1 MARKHYTEQFKRDAV
16 KLMTERGYSLSKAS
30 EALGVSANTLS
41 TWKKTMV
48 PREQSD
54 LEAENARLRHEVREL
69 RTEREILKKA
79 ATFFAKEQR

>member
-1 MARKHYTEQFKRDAV
+1 MARKQYTERFKRDAV
-16 KLMTERGYSLSKAS
+16 KLMTEGGYSLNKAS

-41 TWKKTMV
+41 SWKKAMV

-54 LEAENARLRHEVREL
+54 LASENARLRRENHEL
-69 RTEREILKKA
+69 RAEREILKKA

>member
-1 MARKHYTEQFKRDAV
+1 MARKQYTEQFKRDAV
-16 KLMTERGYSLSKAS
+16 KLITEQGYSLSKAS
-30 EALGVSANTLS
+30 AALGVSANTLS
-41 TWKKTMV
+41 NWQRTLA

-54 LEAENARLRHEVREL
+54 LESENARLRRENQEL